1 MKKVKWFVVA
11 LVVALLVVFSVIF
24 LVNVCSL
31 NEKSKTLLTRQDIS
45 NSEATDIYILL
56 KLIEVL

>member
-1 MKKVKWFVVA
+1 MKKVKWF
-11 LVVALLVVFSVIF
+11 VVALLVVFSVIF
-24 LVNVCSL
+24 LVNVLCSL

-45 NSEATDIYILL
+45 NSGATDIYILL